1 MPSTAAPWQ
10 SGPVPG
16 ILGAVPCLDPIW
28 HALQTA
34 LGDLVVPALVFALIG
49 ICVRGVAAL
58 RLARAASS
66 EVRTNLI
73 LFVFDALVVAPPL
86 AFALARV
93 DATIRARG
101 WRLFAADDWA
111 ALPAWLVVLL
121 AVFAGDFVGYWR
133 HRIEHSRVLW
143 PAHAIHHGDTAMTW
157 TTGLRFHPLNRL
169 TTALIDT
176 GVLACLGFPAWALLA
191 NNLVRHHY
199 GLFIH
204 MDLPWRYG
212 RLGCVFVSP
221 VMHRYHHV
229 RDAVGAGVN
238 FATVFSVF
246 DQAFGTHHVPG
257 PCNARLGVPD
267 AIARGAGAQWLF
279 PLRVYWAWVRL
290 AFEPGAGREVGER
303 A

>member
-1 MPSTAAPWQ
+1 MPSIAASWQ
-10 SGPVPG
+10 SGPIPG
-16 ILGAVPCLDPIW
+16 ILSAVPRLVPIW

-34 LGDLVVPALVFALIG
+34 LGDLVVPALVFALIAIG
-49 ICVRGVAAL
+49 VRGLAAL
-58 RLARAASS
+58 RFARAASS

-73 LFVFDALVVAPPL
+73 LFVFDAVVVAPPL
-86 AFALARV
+86 AFALARA
-93 DATIRARG
+93 DATIQAHG
-101 WRLFAADDWA
+101 WRLLAPDDWT

-133 HRIEHSRVLW
+133 HRVEHSRALW

-176 GVLACLGFPAWALLA
+176 GVLACFGFPPWALLA
-191 NNLVRHHY
+191 NNFVRHHY

-204 MDLPWRYG
+204 MDLPWTYG
-212 RLGCVFVSP
+212 RFGRVFVSP
-221 VMHRYHHV
+221 AMHRYHHV
-229 RDAVGAGVN
+229 RDADGAGVN
-238 FATVFSVF
+238 FASVFSVF

-257 PCNARLGVPD
+257 PCNVRLGVSD
-267 AIARGAGAQWLF
+267 AVGRGAGAQWLF
-279 PLRVYWAWVRL
+279 PLRVYWAWLRL
-290 AFEPGAGREVGER
+290 AVGHGAGPEVGER